1 MLFNERNTISFKYTG
16 IYIIFSTSNQ
26 LAHIIKLT
34 RLRVVDNSDLGKQA
48 ALVGRP
54 AKCIHVYGK
63 NKHSMFKLYH
73 SYYALLIK
81 ILRITART
89 HVSINHSIIYI
100 IFESFEG

>member
-1 MLFNERNTISFKYTG
+1 MKE
-16 IYIIFSTSNQ
+16 IFFSLHYSTTNQ

-63 NKHSMFKLYH
+63 NQHSMNNYVSF
-73 SYYALLIK
+73 YA
-81 ILRITART
+81 T
-89 HVSINHSIIYI
+89 VY
-100 IFESFEG
+100 